1 MFRVLAR
8 LAPGASVEQARAET
22 RALGDFMG
30 RSNADTSEGM
40 SATLLPVWKAHYGVQ
55 NALRAPL
62 GILMAASGVVL
73 LIVCANVGNL
83 LLARTSDRRRELGV
97 RAALGA
103 EPGRLVRQLST
114 EVLLLVGVGALG
126 GLVTTVWLS
135 GTLRYLLPLSDGLAL
150 QSGSLDAGVLLF
162 AAALALGV
170 TGLAGL
176 APAAQAAREN
186 VGETLKEGGR
196 SGSIGTRSSR
206 LRALLVTSEMAL
218 AVVALIGAGLFLK
231 SFYFAKGIHPGFDPA
246 PVALTR
252 FDLSA
257 AGFDARQADA
267 FCRRLREQLERQ
279 PGVTAVSYADYVPL
293 SFGAG
298 SWEDLEIEGY
308 LPGRSEN
315 MKIYRNLVAPGY
327 FDAMRIPLLEGRDFT
342 LQDDGEHPPVMVVTR
357 EFVRR
362 FVPTGSVLGRKV
374 HGWGRWFTIVGVAED
389 TKVLRLTE
397 SASPYFYAPVRQI
410 YRPEMGLAFFVRTSG
425 PVGDA
430 LGAIRREAQA
440 LGGLAPMSDVTP
452 LAEYISISLFAQRIA
467 ASLLSILAGIAFLL
481 ATIGLYAVMAYTVA
495 QRTNEIGIRVTLGA
509 RRTDVLGLVARQG
522 LGFALAGVAVGAGL
536 ALALGRLVNAFLVGV
551 SSADPVVY
559 VAVAAFTLALALAA
573 VAVPAR
579 RALRV
584 DPMVALRYE

>member
-1 MFRVLAR
+1 
-8 LAPGASVEQARAET
+8 
-22 RALGDFMG
+22 
-30 RSNADTSEGM
+30 M
-40 SATLLPVWKAHYGVQ
+40 SATLLPVWKAHYGLQ
-55 NALRAPL
+55 EALRAPL
-62 GILMAASGVVL
+62 GILMAASAVVL

-83 LLARTSDRRRELGV
+83 LLARASDRRRELSV

-103 EPGRLVRQLST
+103 GPGRLLRQLAT
-114 EVLLLVGVGALG
+114 EVLLLASLGALG
-126 GLVTTVWLS
+126 GLLISAWLS
-135 GTLRYLLPLSDGLAL
+135 DALRYLLPLTDGPTLHT
-150 QSGSLDAGVLLF
+150 GSLDAGVLLF
-162 AAALALGV
+162 AAALALGA

-186 VGETLKEGGR
+186 LNEALKEGGHR
-196 SGSIGTRSSR
+196 GSAGPRSSR

-246 PVALTR
+246 HVALTR
-252 FDLSA
+252 FDPSA

-293 SFGAG
+293 SIGAG

-308 LPGRSEN
+308 VPGRSEN

-342 LQDDGEHPPVMVVTR
+342 LQDDDEHPPVMIVTR
-357 EFVRR
+357 EFGRR

-397 SASPYFYAPVRQI
+397 SASAYFYAPMRQI
-410 YRPEMGLAFFVRTSG
+410 YRPMGLAFFVRTSG
-425 PVGDA
+425 PVGEA

-440 LGGLAPMSDVTP
+440 LGGLAPMSDATP
-452 LAEYISISLFAQRIA
+452 LADYIGLSLFAQRIA

-481 ATIGLYAVMAYTVA
+481 ASSGLYAVLAYTVA

-509 RRTDVLGLVARQG
+509 RRMDVLGLVARQG
-522 LGFALAGVAVGAGL
+522 IGFAVAGGALGAGL
-536 ALALGRLVNAFLVGV
+536 ALALGRLVSAFLVGV
-551 SSADPVVY
+551 SPADPVVY
-559 VAVAAFTLALALAA
+559 GAAAAFTIALALTATA
-573 VAVPAR
+573 LPAR

-584 DPMVALRYE
+584 DPMVALRYS